1 MSFIFVLQHSPGF
14 FVSFCALIGLIVG
27 SFLNVVIYRLP
38 RMLEREW
45 QQQCAELHAEL
56 FAGANGT
63 EQSHE
68 PHATLPHE
76 ILVAG
81 PAFNLITPPSTCSN
95 CGHRITALENIPL
108 ISYIALRGRC
118 SQCHSAISMRYPM
131 VEALT
136 AALSGLVAWH
146 FGYGVIAFAALAL
159 VWAMIALAFID
170 LDTQLLPNDITM
182 PMLWGGL
189 LINLDSGFADIHSAV
204 IGAMVGYLALW
215 SVYWGYKLLTG
226 REGMGYGDFKLLAA
240 IGAWLGWQMLPLV
253 ILFSSIVGSMA
264 GLGLMLIAKHGRH
277 VPIPFGPYLACGGIV
292 ALLWGSE
299 INSAYLGLF

>member
-1 MSFIFVLQHSPGF
+1 MSFIFVLQHSPAF

-45 QQQCAELHAEL
+45 RQQCAELHAEL
-56 FAGANGT
+56 SARVNGT
-63 EQSHE
+63 QQAHE
-68 PHATLPHE
+68 PHEILSHE
-76 ILVAG
+76 ILVAE
-81 PAFNLITPPSTCSN
+81 PAFNLITPLSTCPN
-95 CGHRITALENIPL
+95 CGHRITPLENIPL
-108 ISYIALRGRC
+108 ISYVALRGRC
-118 SQCHSAISMRYPM
+118 SQCRTAISMRYPV

-136 AALSGLVAWH
+136 AVLSGLVAWH
-146 FGYGVIAFAALAL
+146 FGYGIIAFAALAL

-182 PMLWGGL
+182 PLLWGGL

-204 IGAMVGYLALW
+204 TGAMVGYLALW

>member
-1 MSFIFVLQHSPGF
+1 MSFISVLQHSPAF
-14 FVSFCALIGLIVG
+14 FVSFCTLIGLIVG

-45 QQQCAELHAEL
+45 RQQCAELDAEL
-56 FAGANGT
+56 STGANGA
-63 EQSHE
+63 EQAHE
-68 PHATLPHE
+68 PHEALPHE
-76 ILVAG
+76 TLVAV
-81 PAFNLITPPSTCSN
+81 PAFNLVTPPSTCPN

-108 ISYIALRGRC
+108 ISYIALGGHC
-118 SQCHSAISMRYPM
+118 SQCHTAISMRYPL

-136 AALSGLVAWH
+136 ATLSGFIAWH
-146 FGYGVIAFAALAL
+146 FGYGVIAFASLVF

-182 PMLWGGL
+182 PLLWGGL
-189 LINLDSGFADIHSAV
+189 LINLGNNFADIRSAV
-204 IGAMVGYLALW
+204 IGAAVGYVALW
-215 SVYWGYKLLTG
+215 LVYWGYKLATG
-226 REGMGYGDFKLLAA
+226 REGMGYGDFKLLAV

-264 GLGLMLIAKHGRH
+264 GLGLILVAKQGRH
-277 VPIPFGPYLACGGIV
+277 VPIPFGPYLASGGIV
-292 ALLWGSE
+292 ALFWGSE

>member
-1 MSFIFVLQHSPGF
+1 MSFISVLQHSPVL
-14 FVSFCALIGLIVG
+14 FVSFCSLIGLIVG

-45 QQQCAELHAEL
+45 RQECAELHAEL
-56 FAGANGT
+56 SAGANGT
-63 EQSHE
+63 EQAHE
-68 PHATLPHE
+68 PHEALAHE
-76 ILVAG
+76 ILAAE
-81 PAFNLITPPSTCSN
+81 PAFNLITPPSTCPN

-108 ISYIALRGRC
+108 ISYVALRGRC
-118 SQCHSAISMRYPM
+118 SQCRTAISMRYPV
-131 VEALT
+131 VEGLT

-146 FGYGVIAFAALAL
+146 FGYGFIAFAVLAL

-189 LINLDSGFADIHSAV
+189 LINLDGGFTDIHSAV
-204 IGAMVGYLALW
+204 IGAMLGYLALW

-277 VPIPFGPYLACGGIV
+277 APIPFGPYLVCGGVV

>member
-1 MSFIFVLQHSPGF
+1 MSFISVLQYSPAF

-45 QQQCAELHAEL
+45 RQQCAELHAEL
-56 FAGANGT
+56 SSGTNGT
-63 EQSHE
+63 EPAHE
-68 PHATLPHE
+68 PHEALA
-76 ILVAG
+76 AG
-81 PAFNLITPPSTCSN
+81 PAFNLITPSSTCPN

-108 ISYIALRGRC
+108 ISYVALRGRC
-118 SQCHSAISMRYPM
+118 SQCRTAISIRYPV
-131 VEALT
+131 VEGLT

-146 FGYGVIAFAALAL
+146 FGYGVIVFAALAL

-182 PMLWGGL
+182 PLLWGGL
-189 LINLDSGFADIHSAV
+189 LINLGGGFADIHSAV
-204 IGAMVGYLALW
+204 IGAVMGYLALW

-253 ILFSSIVGSMA
+253 ILFSSLVGSMA
-264 GLGLMLIAKHGRH
+264 GLGLMLAAKHGRH
-277 VPIPFGPYLACGGIV
+277 VPIPFGPYLVCGGIV
-292 ALLWGSE
+292 ALFWGNE
-299 INSAYLGLF
+299 INRAYLGSF